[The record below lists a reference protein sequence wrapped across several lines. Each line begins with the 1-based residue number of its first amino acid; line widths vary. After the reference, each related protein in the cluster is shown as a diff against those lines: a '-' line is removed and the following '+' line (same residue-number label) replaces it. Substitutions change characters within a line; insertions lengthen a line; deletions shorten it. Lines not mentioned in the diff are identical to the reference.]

1 MKMTI
6 YINLPIENGDCPD
19 RKALNNQR
27 VYKYIASPD
36 HVNAENTLGTAAY
49 VSKVC
54 KAFETRTGFIFIC
67 VYYTIINYT
76 FK

>member
-1 MKMTI
+1 MTI

-36 HVNAENTLGTAAY
+36 HVNAENTLGGTAGY

-54 KAFETRTGFIFIC
+54 KALKQEQGLYI
-67 VYYTIINYT
+67 YTYIT
-76 FK
+76 Q

>member
-1 MKMTI
+1 MMKMTI

-36 HVNAENTLGTAAY
+36 HVNAENTLGGVLLDTSVKYA
-49 VSKVC
+49 KH
-54 KAFETRTGFIFIC
+54 
-67 VYYTIINYT
+67 
-76 FK
+76 